1 MIFNIDCLEGMKSL
15 SASFVDVC
23 ITSPPYNLNIKYGE
37 YKDDKPYDS
46 YLEWMNQVF
55 GEIKRILK
63 PDGHFFLNVGYS
75 NVQPWIAM
83 DVANQA
89 RKYFILQNN
98 IAWVKSIHID
108 QSYGNFKPIISE
120 RFLSPTW
127 ENLFHFTHDGLAVCD
142 KSAIGVRH
150 KYSSDRGGPNCPV
163 KRFKGRLVKR
173 LGYKGVRDFEKN
185 ATQEEKDNV
194 NEQVDKKDKETPES
208 KLRDR
213 GNSWFVAYDTI
224 QNKEEKGNHPAIF
237 PEQLVDKC
245 IKLANIDSGVV
256 LAPFLGTGTTALVAK
271 RCSLDFIGYE
281 IDEQY
286 FNYAKQRVNSSNDV

>member
-1 MIFNIDCLEGMKSL
+1 MIFNMDCVDGMSLCQNDSIDI
-15 SASFVDVC
+15 C
-23 ITSPPYNLNIKYGE
+23 ITSPPYNLGIKYSQYG
-37 YKDDKPYDS
+37 DNKPYDE
-46 YLEWMNQVF
+46 YLQWMNRVF
-55 GEIKRILK
+55 REVKRILK
-63 PDGHFFLNVGYS
+63 PSGHFFLNVGYS

-83 DVANQA
+83 DVANEA
-89 RKYFILQNN
+89 RRYFTLQNN
-98 IAWVKSIHID
+98 IAWVKSIHTD
-108 QSYGNFKPIISE
+108 QSYGNFKPIVSE

-127 ENLFHFTHDGLAVCD
+127 ENLFHFTHDGLVVCN
-142 KSAIGVRH
+142 KSAIGVKH

-213 GNSWFVAYDTI
+213 GNSWFVPYDTI

-237 PEQLVDKC
+237 PEELVANC
-245 IKLANIDSGVV
+245 IKLSKMETGVV
-256 LAPFLGTGTTALVAK
+256 LDPFLGTGTTAYVAK
-271 RCSLDFIGYE
+271 QLGFSYLGYE
-281 IDEQY
+281 LDTNY
-286 FNYAKQRVNSSNDV
+286 FNYAKERLSDDC